1 MGHKGFKSLD
11 ALRPLAETL
20 PVQRPPE
27 QVRAVKVEPQKADT
41 DPLIQVA
48 FAVRFSTR
56 KQMFQLAR
64 SKDLTLKT
72 FILTALRKE
81 YPELDIRDADLAD
94 LRVKR
99 PPLRQAARPP
109 T

>member
-1 MGHKGFKSLD
+1 MGNKEFKSLD
-11 ALRPLAETL
+11 ALRPMAETL

-27 QVRAVKVEPQKADT
+27 QVRAVKVEPPKTDD
-41 DPLIQVA
+41 DPLVQIA
-48 FAVRFSTR
+48 FAARFSTR

-64 SKDLTLKT
+64 DKDLTLKT
-72 FILTALRKE
+72 FILTALREK

-99 PPLRQAARPP
+99 R
-109 T
+109 

>member
-1 MGHKGFKSLD
+1 MGDKGFKSLD
-11 ALRPLAETL
+11 ALRPMAETL

-27 QVRAVKVEPQKADT
+27 QARAVKIVEQQKAEPKTDD
-41 DPLIQVA
+41 DPLVQIA
-48 FAVRFSTR
+48 FAARFSTR

-64 SKDLTLKT
+64 DKDLTLKT
-72 FILTALRKE
+72 FILTALREK

-99 PPLRQAARPP
+99 R
-109 T
+109 